1 MPAGFEGIGKLFI
14 FIGILLILF
23 GVMMAFW
30 GKIPFLGK
38 LPGDI
43 MVQKGNLRVFIPL
56 ATSLVLSLV
65 ITLIINILF
74 RLRR

>member
-1 MPAGFEGIGKLFI
+1 MPVGFENIGKLLIMMGFI
-14 FIGILLILF
+14 LIIF
-23 GVMMAFW
+23 GVIVVFW
-30 GKIPFLGK
+30 GKIPFIGK
-38 LPGDI
+38 MPGDI
-43 MVQKGNLRVFIPL
+43 MIQKGSLRVFIPL